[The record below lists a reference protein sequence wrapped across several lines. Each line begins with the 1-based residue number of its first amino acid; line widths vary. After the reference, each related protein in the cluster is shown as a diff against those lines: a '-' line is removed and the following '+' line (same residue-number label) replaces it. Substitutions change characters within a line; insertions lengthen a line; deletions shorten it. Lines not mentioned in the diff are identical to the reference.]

1 MSNTYVIKEPD
12 LMIEAWV
19 GGITLQEFLEHEK
32 RHLQDPRFPISAR
45 ILVDITR
52 ASFDPSIGESEIQS
66 FVDLYRHHRDKV
78 AGARIAIVAGKDFG
92 RASLYGRMA
101 EKHMINVIVFYG
113 LQSACVWLGID
124 TKQARRELDRMLAG
138 LSAAPPESP

>member
-1 MSNTYVIKEPD
+1 MSNAYVIKGPD
-12 LMIEAWV
+12 LMIEAWA
-19 GGITLQEFLEHEK
+19 GAITLEEFLEHER
-32 RHLQDPRFPISAR
+32 RHLQDPKFPISAK

-52 ASFDPSIGESEIQS
+52 ASFDLSIGESEIQS

-101 EKHMINVIVFYG
+101 EKHMINVIVFNS

-124 TKQARRELDRMLAG
+124 TKEIRQELDRILAG
-138 LSAAPPESP
+138 LSTTSPDAP